1 MYTVDAAY
9 GVAKLHGSR
18 WTDLDL
24 DLIPVVEIFSTYRK
38 VYLTLSAPFLPD
50 PVYFD
55 LDFFR
60 IKYANFEGTLAEMFD
75 DNGSDSIQ
83 TIESIPDAD
92 PKYAM
97 FSDAFR
103 ASYKADI
110 VAGNDLRLTRLN
122 TNMEDVYK
130 YCLFTVNGLF
140 HMTDTDF
147 NYVYVLKGGES
158 SKKSRQNQLGIISFR
173 DISEVKSI
181 PITDAMLFKQHDTS
195 TFSDRVYIKIPQPM
209 QGKTPILMLGGYMVR
224 PDKETFFPVGN
235 DTYCV
240 NVGRLPIL
248 QRYYESVNFIDY
260 SSLGLDHSSTNGSQ
274 VDLEQFYSDACIQK
288 YFTLSQSF
296 IVVVDK
302 ENLFFN
308 ESYIDGSRLPNR
320 FISYTKPTYPL
331 FAATGKVCEY
341 WVTKEDGQYSVVVG
355 DSFLQ
360 NKVFASVVK
369 DEPASVSSSNVPS
382 STHFN
387 SRAYLLEIGC
397 DF

>member
-18 WTDLDL
+18 WSSLSL

-38 VYLTLSAPFLPD
+38 VYLTLSAPFLID

-60 IKYANFEGTLAEMFD
+60 IKYANFEGTLADMFL

-83 TIESIPDAD
+83 TIESIPVAD

-103 ASYKADI
+103 ASYKVKV
-110 VAGNDLRLTRLN
+110 VANNDLQLSREN
-122 TNMEDVYK
+122 TNIEDVYK

-140 HMTDTDF
+140 HMSDRDN

-158 SKKSRQNQLGIISFR
+158 SKKSRHNQLGIVSFR

-181 PITDAMLFKQHDTS
+181 PIVEDMLFKQHDTS
-195 TFSDRVYIKIPQPM
+195 AFSDRVYIKIPQAM
-209 QGKTPILMLGGYMVR
+209 DGKTPILMLGGYMVR
-224 PDKETFFPVGN
+224 PDKETFFAVGN

-248 QRYYESVNFIDY
+248 QRYYESFNFIDY
-260 SSLGLDHSSTNGSQ
+260 SSLNLDHSSNNGLQ
-274 VDLEQFYSDACIQK
+274 IDTQQFYSDACIKK

-296 IVVVDK
+296 IVIVDK

-308 ESYIDGSRLPNR
+308 ESYIDGSKMPNR
-320 FISYTKPTYPL
+320 FISYTKPVYPM
-331 FAATGKVCEY
+331 FAATGKLCEY
-341 WVTKEDGQYSVVVG
+341 WVTKEDGQWSVVVG

-369 DEPASVSSSNVPS
+369 NEPQSVGAANVPS
-382 STHFN
+382 LTYHN
-387 SRAYLLEIGC
+387 SRAYLLEIGS